1 MPQHSLSLR
10 FTAFFFFMLVFGML
24 LLDVVASGFW
34 LRHAV
39 HLQKDH
45 MENLLFSL
53 VKAPAQLLPELSLP
67 GFCLYRMSD
76 GDVQG
81 SAVCLQDAEGKSLA
95 LLAFGR
101 KAELNRPG
109 WAGRMVR
116 TAHAGNTSSQLAQE
130 EILLVL
136 VEGKET
142 AFVQLIFAQ
151 RYILAYLFINAV
163 LLSIVFYFRFVQQI
177 SRPLQKAAD
186 VADRYQQQETAIAFP
201 VAERLGELQRL
212 SFSLNGMMRRL
223 DQDRATLKKTAVEL
237 SEKNKQLLQNQE
249 EMIRA
254 EKLAVT
260 GRLSAGLA
268 HEVGNPLGIVQGYLE
283 LLSMENCSEEERQEY
298 SQKALKETGR
308 IHALLRRLLDST
320 RNTPAARERLDIQ
333 ELLDDFTETL
343 AGQPLLKGITLE
355 LLTESPQLYIEA
367 DEDKIRQVL
376 LNGVINAVD
385 AIHAKGGG
393 GGRIEL
399 QICQLEEGDHLFC
412 DVVLTD
418 NGCGLPEK
426 YTGKIFDPFFTTKE
440 PGAGTGLGL
449 SVSLALMESMKGSL
463 RVENREGGGVS
474 LHLLFPL
481 VDKLVEAAHLEQ
493 KNGQ

>member
-1 MPQHSLSLR
+1 M
-10 FTAFFFFMLVFGML
+10 
-24 LLDVVASGFW
+24 
-34 LRHAV
+34 
-39 HLQKDH
+39 
-45 MENLLFSL
+45 
-53 VKAPAQLLPELSLP
+53 
-67 GFCLYRMSD
+67 
-76 GDVQG
+76 
-81 SAVCLQDAEGKSLA
+81 
-95 LLAFGR
+95 
-101 KAELNRPG
+101 
-109 WAGRMVR
+109 
-116 TAHAGNTSSQLAQE
+116 
-130 EILLVL
+130 
-136 VEGKET
+136 
-142 AFVQLIFAQ
+142 
-151 RYILAYLFINAV
+151 
-163 LLSIVFYFRFVQQI
+163 
-177 SRPLQKAAD
+177 
-186 VADRYQQQETAIAFP
+186 
-201 VAERLGELQRL
+201 
-212 SFSLNGMMRRL
+212 
-223 DQDRATLKKTAVEL
+223 
-237 SEKNKQLLQNQE
+237 
-249 EMIRA
+249 
-254 EKLAVT
+254 
-260 GRLSAGLA
+260 
-268 HEVGNPLGIVQGYLE
+268 
-283 LLSMENCSEEERQEY
+283 
-298 SQKALKETGR
+298 
-308 IHALLRRLLDST
+308 
-320 RNTPAARERLDIQ
+320 
-333 ELLDDFTETL
+333 LDDFTETL

-355 LLTESPQLYIEA
+355 LLAESPQLYIEA

>member
-116 TAHAGNTSSQLAQE
+116 TAHAGNASSQLVQE
-130 EILLVL
+130 ETLLVL

-142 AFVQLIFAQ
+142 AFAQLIFAQ
-151 RYILAYLFINAV
+151 RYILTYLFINAV
-163 LLSIVFYFRFVQQI
+163 LLSIVFYFRFVQHI
-177 SRPLQKAAD
+177 SQPLQKAAD
-186 VADRYQQQETAIAFP
+186 VADRYQQQETSIAFP

-237 SEKNKQLLQNQE
+237 AEKNKQLLQNQE

-283 LLSMENCSEEERQEY
+283 LLSMENCSVEERQEY
-298 SQKALKETGR
+298 SKKALKEADR

-320 RNTPAARERLDIQ
+320 RNEQTEKKRLDVQ
-333 ELLDDFTETL
+333 MLLHDFIGTL
-343 AGQPLLKGITLE
+343 AGQPLMKGISLE
-355 LLTESPQLYIEA
+355 LLAGSPQLFIEA
-367 DEDKIRQVL
+367 DEGKIRQVL
-376 LNGVINAVD
+376 LNGVINAID
-385 AIHAKGGG
+385 AIHAKSTLD
-393 GGRIEL
+393 GRIEL
-399 QICQLEEGDHLFC
+399 QACKRKEGDRLFC
-412 DVVLTD
+412 DVALMD
-418 NGCGLPEK
+418 NGCGFPDK
-426 YTGKIFDPFFTTKE
+426 FADKIFDPFFTTKE

-449 SVSLALMESMKGSL
+449 SVSLALMEAMGGSL
-463 RVENREGGGVS
+463 RAENRKDGGVS

-481 VDKLVEAAHLEQ
+481 AEGLAETAIHEKQCEQ
-493 KNGQ
+493 